1 MPRNGWSPLVGA
13 GPSLWRPQPHAA
25 TLGRQD
31 GTMASSPT
39 DDFGAFAGKE
49 HMFFGLAEPYTMIRA
64 DLESGLR
71 KQVPDSVLERIETH
85 GEAKFLTLGRKTADP
100 SKVVVAHFGFSV
112 LARLSVSY
120 AAGAK
125 REVIETAITFLF
137 VNVDE
142 AKRNAAPT
150 SIFTATSPETLLIS
164 ASKSGSSRFAQ
175 NSPEGGIVDERIRV
189 ARHRAPSSPAPT

>member
-1 MPRNGWSPLVGA
+1 MVTVGRR
-13 GPSLWRPQPHAA
+13 PLWRPQPHAA
-25 TLGRQD
+25 TLRGQD

-49 HMFFGLAEPYTMIRA
+49 HMFFGLAEPYTLIRA
-64 DLESGLR
+64 ELESGLR

-85 GEAKFLTLGRKTADP
+85 GEAKFLTLGRKTPDP
-100 SKVVVAHFGFSV
+100 SKVVVAHYGFSV

-137 VNVDE
+137 VNVDLPGE
-142 AKRNAAPT
+142 EKFRTHFDLHGDVARN
-150 SIFTATSPETLLIS
+150 FT
-164 ASKSGSSRFAQ
+164 
-175 NSPEGGIVDERIRV
+175 DERFQEWFLSF
-189 ARHRAPSSPAPT
+189 RAEFP